1 MYNPPS
7 FTNFTEHNPYQQTL
21 NHYKTK
27 AMKLKSLF
35 IGCTVLLLGIS
46 ATQARIWRVNN
57 NLGISADFTN
67 FNTAL
72 ASASVLN
79 GDTIYLEASA
89 NAYTPGMVSK
99 RLIVMGTGYFLSGAG
114 SNPGL
119 QADGNTAT
127 LSSALSFDSLSTGS
141 RFLGLQISGD
151 LWLDPRADD
160 IRFERCRFNNIS
172 WNTQASSTANQATD
186 IVFNKC
192 YFNGAAPTPQF
203 YYNNLQITNC
213 ITNSSLSFNPGN
225 IISALVRNN
234 LIRGSSQVNLT
245 NTYFANNI
253 VLDVVAGNFNV
264 ITSTIKNNIAENNLL
279 PVGNGNQNNVPE
291 SSLVLGPTGNSTD
304 GQWQLAAGS
313 PAIGAGETVGGITP
327 NCGPFG
333 TADPYRLSGIPP
345 IPTIYSL
352 TVPTS
357 VPFGQPLN
365 ITVSTRSNN

>member
-1 MYNPPS
+1 
-7 FTNFTEHNPYQQTL
+7 
-21 NHYKTK
+21 
-27 AMKLKSLF
+27 MKLNLLL
-35 IGCTVLLLGIS
+35 IGCTVLL
-46 ATQARIWRVNN
+46 ATSQPALARIWRVNN
-57 NLGISADFTN
+57 NPGIAADFNSFTA
-67 FNTAL
+67 AL
-72 ASASVLN
+72 ASTSVTN
-79 GDTIYLEASA
+79 GDTIHLEASA
-89 NAYTPGMVSK
+89 TAYTPGMVNK
-99 RLIVMGTGYFLSGAG
+99 RLTVIGNGYFLSGAG

-119 QADGNTAT
+119 QADGNGASF
-127 LSSALSFDSLSTGS
+127 SSALSFDSLSTGS
-141 RFLGLQISGD
+141 RFLGLSINGD

-160 IRFERCRFNNIS
+160 IRFERCRFNSIS

-192 YFNGAAPTPQF
+192 YFNGASPITQF

-253 VLDVVAGNFNV
+253 ILDVVAGNFNV
-264 ITSTIKNNIAENNLL
+264 ISSTIKNNIAENNLL
-279 PVGNGNQNNVPE
+279 PVGNGNQNNVLE

-304 GQWQLAAGS
+304 GQWQLAAIS

-345 IPTIYSL
+345 VPTIYSL
-352 TVPTS
+352 TVPSS